1 MVTTWTA
8 DVQLIH
14 RLLNTS
20 IIKSVTQTN
29 PRTLAIIIT
38 DLRVENAIFD
48 QVGRF
53 THELREI
60 ETETAIL
67 ALQPLPAVENL

>member
-1 MVTTWTA
+1 M
-8 DVQLIH
+8 
-14 RLLNTS
+14 
-20 IIKSVTQTN
+20 TQTN
-29 PRTLAIIIT
+29 PRTLAIMIT

-67 ALQPLPAVENL
+67 ALQPLPDVENLREIL

>member
-1 MVTTWTA
+1 M
-8 DVQLIH
+8 
-14 RLLNTS
+14 
-20 IIKSVTQTN
+20 TQTN